1 MSLENPRQF
10 RSPAPVKQGDTIGV
24 IAPASVVDR
33 AALETGCSHLR
44 ALGYPTVYLDSICD
58 RDQYFAGTV
67 DRRVNEIHEMFRHEE
82 VKAIVAARG
91 GYGCNYL
98 LPFLDLD
105 LIANNFKAFVGYS
118 DLTTLHTWFNDHGL
132 QTFHGPMVSK
142 DFAHADGVE
151 VASWREVLGGNCFE
165 VSLEASETVQVV
177 CRGKAEGPLYG
188 GCLSMLVQSLG
199 TPYEMH
205 PEGCILFLE
214 DISVWPYQV
223 DRMLMHL
230 KLAGKLDH
238 VRGVI
243 FGDMAQCA
251 QAGLPDYSVSLI
263 ARRVL
268 GDLGIPV
275 VVGLRSGHVE
285 HDNVTLPLGR
295 IANLRAAE
303 DGFTLGMSG
312 SVAGQVGI

>member
-1 MSLENPRQF
+1 M
-10 RSPAPVKQGDTIGV
+10 QGDTIGV

-58 RDQYFAGTV
+58 QDQYFAGSV
-67 DRRVNEIHEMFRHEE
+67 DRRVNEIHEMFRRED

-142 DFAHADGVE
+142 DFTHADGVE
-151 VASWREVLGGNCFE
+151 IASWREVLRGERFKI
-165 VSLEASETVQVV
+165 SLDKSETVQVA
-177 CRGKAEGPLYG
+177 CKGEAKGTLYG

-205 PEGCILFLE
+205 PEGCILFIE
-214 DISVWPYQV
+214 DIGVWPYQV
-223 DRMLMHL
+223 DRMLMHM
-230 KLAGKLDH
+230 KLAGKLDD
-238 VRGVI
+238 VRAVI

-251 QAGLPDYSVSLI
+251 QAGLPDYTVSMI

-275 VVGLRSGHVE
+275 VAGLRSGHVE
-285 HDNVTLPLGR
+285 RENITLPLGR
-295 IANLRAAE
+295 AAKLTAMGE
-303 DGFTLGMSG
+303 GFTLEMAG
-312 SVAGQVGI
+312 SIAGRVGI